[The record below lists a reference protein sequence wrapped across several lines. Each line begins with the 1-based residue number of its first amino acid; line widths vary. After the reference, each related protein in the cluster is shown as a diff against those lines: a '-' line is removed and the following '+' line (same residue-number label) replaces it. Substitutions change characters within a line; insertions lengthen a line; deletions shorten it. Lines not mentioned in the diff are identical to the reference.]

1 MQVKDRFLK
10 YVSYDTQSDDDNLAA
25 PSTEKQ
31 LVLARE
37 LVSEMLGM
45 GISDA
50 QVDENGIVTGTVPG
64 NAPGAPVLGLI
75 AHYDTSPALTG
86 ANVKPRVI
94 ERYDGSDVVLNA
106 ERGIVMKV
114 SEFGMLKD
122 AVGEDLIVTDGNT
135 LLGADDKAGV
145 AAIMTAAGRL
155 LAEPERPHGTVRL
168 GFTPDEEVGR
178 GADHFDVAA
187 FGADFAYTVDGGTV
201 GELEYENFNAA
212 TAKVTVVGQG
222 IHPGDAKD
230 KMINASRVAI
240 EFQSMLPER
249 QTPENTE
256 GYEGF
261 IHLMRFDGGV
271 EEAKLEYILRDHD
284 VKKLEQKKQVMR
296 AAVEF
301 LNKKYG
307 RELVSVEL
315 IDEYQ
320 NMKEQILP
328 HFHLIDNAR
337 RAMEELGIEPKVT
350 PIRGGT
356 DGARLSYLGLPC
368 PNLGTGGQCFHGR
381 YEHITVQSL
390 ERNVELLMKIAE
402 IYAKQPR

>member
-31 LVLARE
+31 LVLANE
-37 LVSEMLGM
+37 LVREMREM
-45 GISDA
+45 GITDA
-50 QVDENGIVTGTVPG
+50 AVDGNGIVTGTVPG
-64 NAPGAPVLGLI
+64 NAPDAPVLGLI

-86 ANVKPRVI
+86 TDVKPRVI
-94 ERYDGSDVVLNA
+94 EGYDGSDIPLNA
-106 ERGIVMKV
+106 EHGIVMKV
-114 SEFGMLKD
+114 SEFGMLRD

-145 AAIMTAAGRL
+145 AEIMTAAERL
-155 LAEPERPHGTVRL
+155 LADAGRPHGTIRL

-187 FGADFAYTVDGGTV
+187 FGADYAYTVDGGPV
-201 GELEYENFNAA
+201 GELEFENFNAA
-212 TAKVTVVGQG
+212 TAKVTVTGQG

-230 KMINASRVAI
+230 RMINASRVAV

-271 EEAKLEYILRDHD
+271 EEARLAYILRDHD
-284 VKKLEQKKQVMR
+284 AEKLEEKKRVMR
-296 AAVEF
+296 AAGEF
-301 LNKKYG
+301 INGKYG
-307 RELVSVEL
+307 KKLVSVEL
-315 IDEYQ
+315 VDEYR

-337 RAMEELGIEPKVT
+337 RAMEEVGIEPNVI

-356 DGARLSYLGLPC
+356 DGARLSYMGLPC

-402 IYAKQPR
+402 IYAKRPG